1 MRLNC
6 IDSFDLRY
14 TVVRVKVTYWVKV
27 QADQAFIFQSD
38 SGASTAAPQ
47 STVGATNPP
56 ITSPLP
62 NIVSSYLYVSTVRV
76 KKLMFFKFFS
86 AITRFFFISTK

>member
-14 TVVRVKVTYWVKV
+14 TVVQVKVTYWVKA
-27 QADQAFIFQSD
+27 QADQAFTFQSD

-56 ITSPLP
+56 TTPLP
-62 NIVSSYLYVSTVRV
+62 NIVSSYLHV
-76 KKLMFFKFFS
+76 KKTT
-86 AITRFFFISTK
+86 A